1 MRHEHEEPER
11 DREVEAHGRVVGVAH
26 RRACVDAAL
35 RVVFAVVVDDDE
47 ERAPVRALVVRGD
60 DDAEVR
66 ELELPQAVAA
76 EREDVAQD
84 VRQVEPR
91 A

>member
-1 MRHEHEEPER
+1 
-11 DREVEAHGRVVGVAH
+11 
-26 RRACVDAAL
+26 
-35 RVVFAVVVDDDE
+35 VDDDE